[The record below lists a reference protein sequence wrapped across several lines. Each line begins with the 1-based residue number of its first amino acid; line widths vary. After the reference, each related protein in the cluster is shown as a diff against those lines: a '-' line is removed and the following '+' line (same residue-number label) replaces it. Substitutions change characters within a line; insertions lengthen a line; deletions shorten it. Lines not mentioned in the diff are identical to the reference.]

1 MAARPTFPA
10 LTAPVLA
17 SLLMIGAVTVFSGAH
32 GIVRFMSSELH
43 PFQNAFLRS
52 VFGLLVIAPI
62 LMRQGGLG
70 ELRDIRRPGLHLL
83 RGATSAFAT
92 IIWFWALAV
101 MPLGEAVALNFTA
114 PIFTTILAAIVLHE
128 TVRVRRWTATAVGFI
143 GVLIVLRPGAETIQL
158 GALLALGS
166 AVIISCNIM
175 MIRVLSQVDGT
186 RAIVAS
192 FSFFLTVFTF
202 IPAAFVWQWP
212 SATMWAC
219 GFAVGFMTTFAH
231 LMLTRAMRLA
241 EASAIIPLEFL
252 RLPVSALI
260 GFLWFAETP
269 DIWTAVGAVIIGAAA
284 VYIARREAI
293 VARQRRAAGDPH

>member
-1 MAARPTFPA
+1 MPARFPA
-10 LTAPVLA
+10 LQIAAPTLA
-17 SLLMIGAVTVFSGAH
+17 VLLMIGAVMLFAGAH
-32 GIVRFMSSELH
+32 GVVRFMSSELH

-52 VFGLLVIAPI
+52 FFGLCVILPI
-62 LMRQGGLG
+62 LTRDGGWA
-70 ELRDIRRPGLHLL
+70 EIRHIRRPGLHLI
-83 RGATSAFAT
+83 RGVTSAVAT
-92 IIWFWALAV
+92 IVWFWALAV

-114 PIFTTILAAIVLHE
+114 PLFTTVLAAIVLHE
-128 TVRVRRWTATAVGFI
+128 TVRFRRWSATAVGFV

-166 AVIISCNIM
+166 AVIISCNIL
-175 MIRVLSQVDGT
+175 MIRVLSQVDAT
-186 RAIVAS
+186 RAVVAS

-202 IPAAFVWQWP
+202 IPALFVWQWP
-212 SATMWAC
+212 STTMWIA
-219 GFAVGFMTTFAH
+219 GFTVGLTTTVAH

-260 GFLWFAETP
+260 GYLWFAESP
-269 DIWTAVGAVIIGAAA
+269 DIWTGVGATIIAAAA

-293 VARQRRAAGDPH
+293 VARARRAAPVE